1 MLAQTHASIDKSYQM
16 VMCKE
21 DLNDSVQCGFSKEI
35 SRDALFVLKAFH
47 PVVRPSSAILVPL
60 SLSIAL

>member
-47 PVVRPSSAILVPL
+47 PSGAILAPL